1 MYYEKVFLVIEQ
13 MNKLRFSCISL
24 LLTLACSLSAAD
36 TRWLDSIAAIVD
48 DDIILVSDLQNRLD
62 SVNAN
67 IARSGQAAPPAEQLQ
82 REVLDL
88 LIIESIQM
96 QMANRV
102 GLRIDD
108 EQLNAAVG
116 RIAAKNN
123 MELEQ
128 FRQALISSGASYLDF
143 REQIRREMILQRVQ
157 MGNVNQRIQIS
168 EQEVNNYLSSEDGQQ
183 ETSPEYHFAHVLVPV
198 SSEATDADREAALS
212 HAQTLVSRLRK
223 GDSYSSLSSSKVLTS
238 DLGWRK
244 GTDLPSLFA
253 DIAPSMSNGEVS
265 QPLQSASG
273 YHVIQL
279 LDSRGVKELVSQT
292 RASHIL
298 LKPSAIRNEQ
308 ATAALARELRNRALN
323 GESFA
328 DLAREFSED
337 IGSAQE
343 GGDLGWTMPGQLVP
357 EFQEGMDGTA
367 IGSISLPVKSQY
379 GWHVIK
385 VVDRRQ
391 HDVTNDLRK
400 RMARNALHER
410 KFQDELDIWLRKIR
424 SEAYVDIKI

>member
-1 MYYEKVFLVIEQ
+1 
-13 MNKLRFSCISL
+13 MNKLHNTCLFLFTL
-24 LLTLACSLSAAD
+24 LLTSLSLAE

-48 DDIILVSDLQNRLD
+48 DDIILVSELQARLD

-67 IARSGQAAPPAEQLQ
+67 IQRSGQSAPPAEQLQ

-88 LIIESIQM
+88 LILESIQM

-123 MELEQ
+123 MNLEQ
-128 FRQALISSGASYLDF
+128 FRQALLSSGTSYLDF

-168 EQEVNNYLSSEDGQQ
+168 EQELNNYLNSEDGRQK
-183 ETSPEYHFAHVLVPV
+183 TSPEYHFAHVLIAVD
-198 SSEATDADREAALS
+198 SEASAAQQEAAKQ
-212 HAQTLVSRLRK
+212 HAQTLAARLRK
-223 GDSYSSLSSSKVLTS
+223 GDHYQSLASGKVQTS

-253 DIAPSMSNGEVS
+253 DIAPGMSNGDVS
-265 QPLQSASG
+265 EPLQSASG

-298 LKPSAIRNEQ
+298 LKASAIRDEQ
-308 ATAALARELRNRALN
+308 ATEALAVELRQRSLA
-323 GESFA
+323 GDSFA

-343 GGDLGWTMPGQLVP
+343 GGDLGWTVPGQLVP
-357 EFQEGMDGTA
+357 AFQQGMDQTA
-367 IGSISLPVKSQY
+367 IGEISQPIKSQY
-379 GWHVIK
+379 GWHIIK
-385 VVDRRQ
+385 VVERRQ
-391 HDVTNDLRK
+391 HDVTDELRK
-400 RMARNALHER
+400 RVARNVLHER
-410 KFQDELDIWLRKIR
+410 KYQDELDIWLRKIR

>member
-1 MYYEKVFLVIEQ
+1 
-13 MNKLRFSCISL
+13 MNKFRLTCTTL
-24 LLTLACSLSAAD
+24 LLTLASSWAAAD

-48 DDIILVSDLQNRLD
+48 DDIILVSELQSRLD

-67 IARSGQAAPPAEQLQ
+67 IARSGQQAPPAEQLQ

-96 QMANRV
+96 QMADRV

-108 EQLNAAVG
+108 EQLNGAVG

-123 MELEQ
+123 MSLEQ
-128 FRQALISSGASYLDF
+128 FRQALISSGTSYLDF

-168 EQEVNNYLSSEDGQQ
+168 EQELNNYLSSEDGLKQ
-183 ETSPEYHFAHVLVPV
+183 TSPEYHFAHILVPV
-198 SSEATDADREAALS
+198 ASEATQAERDAALK
-212 HAQTLVSRLRK
+212 HAQTLAQRLRR
-223 GDSYSSLSSSKVLTS
+223 GENYNSLASSKVQVS

-253 DIAPSMSNGEVS
+253 DVAPTMGNGDVS
-265 QPLQSASG
+265 EPLQSASG
-273 YHVIQL
+273 YHVIEL
-279 LDSRGVKELVSQT
+279 LESKGVKELVSQT

-298 LKPSAIRNEQ
+298 LKPSAIRNEK
-308 ATAALARELRNRALN
+308 ATEKLAADLRTRAMN

-328 DLAREFSED
+328 DMAREYSED

-357 EFQEGMDGTA
+357 EFQEGMENTA
-367 IGSISLPVKSQY
+367 IGQISQPIKSQY
-379 GWHVIK
+379 GWHIIK

-391 HDVTNDLRK
+391 HDVTDDLRK
-400 RMARNALHER
+400 RMARNALHDR
-410 KFQDELDIWLRKIR
+410 KYQDELDIWLRKIR